1 MFLQPAFLVLLTL
14 GIGPGAEHPA
24 AAVSPHHAALQVA
37 APAQLQGVPATPAEP
52 GLPLGSNACDP
63 GAAVSTGDLTTAAAC
78 GRCPPEWPRC
88 NRDRD
93 CDSVCGGKG
102 TGVCE
107 WINSCFKCCTCGGT
121 T

>member
-1 MFLQPAFLVLLTL
+1 MKRSHVLMGLLVLAT
-14 GIGPGAEHPA
+14 A
-24 AAVSPHHAALQVA
+24 AGVGYAMFTSNQQRNVVA
-37 APAQLQGVPATPAEP
+37 GAPASAPDAASIDAEMFAQP
-52 GLPLGSNACDP
+52 RDCGTEEAESMTTL
-63 GAAVSTGDLTTAAAC
+63 AASC

-88 NRDRD
+88 YRDRD

>member
-1 MFLQPAFLVLLTL
+1 MRRSHALLAVVLL
-14 GIGPGAEHPA
+14 A
-24 AAVSPHHAALQVA
+24 AAVGVA
-37 APAQLQGVPATPAEP
+37 YPVLTSSRSVDAVADAPASAPGARAADPDVFGQDPVCTMQQAESATPLTAE
-52 GLPLGSNACDP
+52 S
-63 GAAVSTGDLTTAAAC
+63 C

-88 NRDRD
+88 NRNRD
-93 CDSVCGGKG
+93 CDAVCGGKG